1 MVNIRRKILIDIL
14 LWGSQNNNA
23 AKNVLTL
30 TPETCECVI
39 LYEKRNLANGIK
51 VMDIKIGRLSFGT
64 WVFKSGR
71 GKQKSQLEGWNNGGE
86 QERLQVWEKFYLPL
100 LELKMGKAAES
111 GMSVASGS
119 REGPAADNQWE
130 NRNLSLT
137 TTRNWIFPE
146 TWISKDMDSLEHTS

>member
-71 GKQKSQLEGWNNGGE
+71 GKQKSQLEGWNNGGGKKDCKCE
-86 QERLQVWEKFYLPL
+86 RNSIYHCWSWRWGKQQRVGWVWPQEAEK
-100 LELKMGKAAES
+100 G
-111 GMSVASGS
+111 
-119 REGPAADNQWE
+119 QQ
-130 NRNLSLT
+130 LT
-137 TTRNWIFPE
+137 TSEKIGTSVLQPQGTEFSQR
-146 TWISKDMDSLEHTS
+146 LE